1 LENPFGKIIDVCP
14 SSSSPSR
21 FSQKNEVKVMDNS
34 LHYRFLKKFK
44 KTWETT
50 CPSFLL
56 GTLHSVA

>member
-1 LENPFGKIIDVCP
+1 MSNIFFPFKVFP
-14 SSSSPSR
+14 
-21 FSQKNEVKVMDNS
+21 KNKVKVMDNS
-34 LHYRFLKKFK
+34 LHYREKTK